1 MPGRT
6 PALNQICDGEKKNE
20 PPGGGIGCPARP
32 LAGWSEAREV
42 EQVMMKPR
50 APQEPWT
57 PLRHVH
63 SGMNRYIRVSPGQI
77 LGVKVFKVTL
87 AMFLPRSF
95 RAVNVAIRL
104 TCQINHT
111 RPALAPFARLFLRR
125 ARPPQSSP
133 SKVFHGVCEGE
144 I

>member
-1 MPGRT
+1 M

-50 APQEPWT
+50 APQEPWA

-77 LGVKVFKVTL
+77 LGVK
-87 AMFLPRSF
+87 
-95 RAVNVAIRL
+95 
-104 TCQINHT
+104 C
-111 RPALAPFARLFLRR
+111 
-125 ARPPQSSP
+125 
-133 SKVFHGVCEGE
+133 SK
-144 I
+144 